1 MVRCPVEKCQ
11 LEVEPRGLANHLR
24 HVHHLPLLSGRD
36 AIIWMMDEI
45 THIRAHVH
53 ELIGEPEHDITP
65 ELRKKLKDPSPD

>member
-1 MVRCPVEKCQ
+1 M
-11 LEVEPRGLANHLR
+11 
-24 HVHHLPLLSGRD
+24 LSGRD

-65 ELRKKLKDPSPD
+65 ELRKKLKGPSPD